1 MGYTLNKIVDIL
13 AEYAANDLRV
23 NDFFFGDI
31 WEYADKKLDKF
42 PVMLVTLKDSEITER
57 LDVTNFQIG
66 FFDKVDKGE
75 AIELGVL
82 SDTKEIAKGCFTY
95 LDGPA
100 FKDFLITPNL
110 RLTAF
115 TEKFD
120 HEISGHFFDIQIG
133 QQFESDVCAL
143 PVSNM
148 PSYLSSQLVTI
159 VNQNGNVIATL
170 IGGQSYQVEQL
181 QQIIQTLTDPAPITI
196 TQSLL

>member
-23 NDFFFGDI
+23 NDFFFGDL

-95 LDGPA
+95 FDGPA

-120 HEISGHFFDIQIG
+120 HELSGHFFDIQIG
-133 QQFESDVCAL
+133 QQFENDVCAL

-148 PSYLSSQLVTI
+148 PSYSSSQLVTI

-181 QQIIQTLTDPAPITI
+181 QQIIQTLTDPAPATI
-196 TQSLL
+196 IQSL